1 MFYIYFM
8 KNVTYP
14 FPTLKVCKNPIFNI
28 AITIQIRPSTW
39 CSSSAYDVPTPPPP
53 SSPNRTP
60 VLPPLLP
67 PCHHFYDLY
76 SAPHPKSYPFRGGE
90 WSTHI
95 LLLLN
100 SSSVNPKW
108 KVHLAL
114 STYRTLYASYFS
126 YDRSTDIE

>member
-1 MFYIYFM
+1 M
-8 KNVTYP
+8 KNFTYP

-39 CSSSAYDVPTPPPP
+39 CSSSVYDVPTPPPP
-53 SSPNRTP
+53 SSQNRAP

-90 WSTHI
+90 RSTHI

-100 SSSVNPKW
+100 SSPVNLKW
-108 KVHLAL
+108 KAHLAL

-126 YDRSTDIE
+126 YDCSTDIK